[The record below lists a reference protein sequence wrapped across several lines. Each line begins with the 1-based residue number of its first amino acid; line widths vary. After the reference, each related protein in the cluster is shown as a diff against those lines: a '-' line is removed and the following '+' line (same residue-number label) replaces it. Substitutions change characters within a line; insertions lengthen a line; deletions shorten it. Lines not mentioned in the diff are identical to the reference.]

1 MLSDEKI
8 IVEVAFA
15 RDPSLIHENVG
26 AGFAVA
32 SQVKVT
38 FPPSI
43 CVVFWGCAVI
53 SAGSAIKT
61 KKVF

>member
-1 MLSDEKI
+1 MSPLETLIIVNCLLSDEKI

-43 CVVFWGCAVI
+43 CVVF
-53 SAGSAIKT
+53 
-61 KKVF
+61 